1 MVQRSGP
8 PLSPW
13 PATVALAHRYARPM
27 SDMSDFNRGIID
39 EFRANGGKVGAFGDA
54 PLVLITTTGAKSGK
68 SLVTPLV
75 SQPQD
80 DGTLYVFAS
89 YAGAPKNPAW
99 YHNLVA
105 HPEVEVEFGTD
116 RFTAT
121 ATPLTGAERDAIYS
135 RQKELFPQFAEYETK
150 TDRVI
155 PVVALVRS

>member
-1 MVQRSGP
+1 
-8 PLSPW
+8 
-13 PATVALAHRYARPM
+13 M
-27 SDMSDFNRGIID
+27 SEMNNFNQGIIE
-39 EFRANGGKVGAFGDA
+39 EFRANGGKVAAFGDA
-54 PLVLITTTGAKSGK
+54 PLVIITTTGAKSGK
-68 SLVTPLV
+68 TLVTPLV
-75 SQPQD
+75 GQPQD

-116 RFTAT
+116 RFAAR
-121 ATPLTGAERDAIYS
+121 ATPVTGAERDVVYS
-135 RQKELFPQFAEYETK
+135 RQKELVPQFAEYEAK

>member
-1 MVQRSGP
+1 
-8 PLSPW
+8 
-13 PATVALAHRYARPM
+13 M
-27 SDMSDFNRGIID
+27 SDMSNFNQGIID
-39 EFRANGGKVGAFGDA
+39 EFRANGGKAAAFGDA

-68 SLVTPLV
+68 KLVTPLV

-121 ATPLTGAERDAIYS
+121 ATPLVGAERDAVYS
-135 RQKELFPQFAEYETK
+135 KQKELFPQFAEYEEK

-155 PVVALVRS
+155 PVVALVRK

>member
-1 MVQRSGP
+1 
-8 PLSPW
+8 
-13 PATVALAHRYARPM
+13 M
-27 SDMSDFNRGIID
+27 SDMSDMSNFNQGIID
-39 EFRANGGKVGAFGDA
+39 EFRTNGGKVGAFGDA

-121 ATPLTGAERDAIYS
+121 ATPLTGAERDAIYE
-135 RQKELFPQFAEYETK
+135 RQKELFPQFAEYEAK

-155 PVVALVRS
+155 PVVALVRTGG

>member
-1 MVQRSGP
+1 
-8 PLSPW
+8 
-13 PATVALAHRYARPM
+13 M
-27 SDMSDFNRGIID
+27 SDMTDFNQKIID
-39 EFRANGGKVGAFGDA
+39 EFRANGGKVAAFGDA
-54 PLVLITTTGAKSGK
+54 PLVLITTTGAKSGR

-80 DGTLYVFAS
+80 DGTLYIFAS

-121 ATPLTGAERDAIYS
+121 ATPLTGAERDAIYN
-135 RQKELFPQFAEYETK
+135 RQKELIPTFAEYEAK
-150 TDRVI
+150 TTRTI
-155 PVVALVRS
+155 PVIALTRSGS

>member
-1 MVQRSGP
+1 
-8 PLSPW
+8 
-13 PATVALAHRYARPM
+13 M
-27 SDMSDFNRGIID
+27 SEMNDFNQGIIE
-39 EFRANGGKVGAFGDA
+39 EFRANGGKVAAFGDA
-54 PLVLITTTGAKSGK
+54 PLVLITTKGAKSGK
-68 SLVTPLV
+68 TLVTPLV

-116 RFTAT
+116 HFTAT
-121 ATPLTGAERDAIYS
+121 ATALTGAERDAIYS
-135 RQKELFPQFAEYETK
+135 RQKELFPQFAEYEAK

>member
-1 MVQRSGP
+1 
-8 PLSPW
+8 
-13 PATVALAHRYARPM
+13 M
-27 SDMSDFNRGIID
+27 SDMSNFNQGIIE
-39 EFRANGGKVGAFGDA
+39 EFRANGGKVASFGDA
-54 PLVLITTTGAKSGK
+54 PMVLITTTGAKTGK
-68 SLVTPLV
+68 TLVTPLV

-121 ATPLTGAERDAIYS
+121 ATPLTGAERDRVFD
-135 RQKELFPQFAEYETK
+135 RQKELIPTFAEYEAK
-150 TDRVI
+150 TTRII
-155 PVVALVRS
+155 PVIALTRTKS